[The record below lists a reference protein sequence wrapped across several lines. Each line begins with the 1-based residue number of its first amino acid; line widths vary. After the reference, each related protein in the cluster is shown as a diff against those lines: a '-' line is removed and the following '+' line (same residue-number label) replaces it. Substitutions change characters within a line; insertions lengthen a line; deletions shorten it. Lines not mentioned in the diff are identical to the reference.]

1 MQYQSALTRET
12 RQSIGI
18 RPFVSRIVAQWIL
31 SLLMA
36 TWPKGAGTKKKG
48 GWHGEVAAGSS
59 KTPIDACAD
68 LGQGEPIWRKPRS
81 SSAMSYR
88 EYAWPCQ
95 LSGRN

>member
-48 GWHGEVAAGSS
+48 AGM
-59 KTPIDACAD
+59 
-68 LGQGEPIWRKPRS
+68 ERS
-81 SSAMSYR
+81 LRVRLRRQLMPARTSAKENRYGANR
-88 EYAWPCQ
+88 
-95 LSGRN
+95 GRHLR